1 MVEELIKLTQPVV
14 AEVRAPISVEQAG
27 VTVGETF
34 HQSVY
39 LALNLTPELRTIR
52 ANLLKAVGAPADLE
66 SPAFPHASL
75 YYGDGSSED
84 KHRVVVQMMDAGT
97 LDILGNGS
105 IEVTRLG
112 PRFELTE
119 VWIVDIVSQQPA
131 SWKVLHK
138 QALAGGEL
146 APSLTPSP
154 PPSSPVFPV
163 SPLTPLRQSTAGTT
177 SSTSG
182 SPTTMTTAVRP
193 RYEEPT
199 LSHSHATMG

>member
-1 MVEELIKLTQPVV
+1 VEELIKITQPVV
-14 AEVRAPISVEQAG
+14 AEARAPISVEQAG

-34 HQSVY
+34 HQSIY
-39 LALNLTPELRTIR
+39 LTLNLTAELRTIR

-66 SPAFPHASL
+66 SPGFPHASL

-84 KHRVVVQMMDAGT
+84 KHHVVVQMKDAGA
-97 LDILGNGS
+97 LDILGDGS

-146 APSLTPSP
+146 ASSLTPSP
-154 PPSSPVFPV
+154 PASSPAP
-163 SPLTPLRQSTAGTT
+163 PLTPLRQITSGTT
-177 SSTSG
+177 SSTSC
-182 SPTTMTTAVRP
+182 SPTP
-193 RYEEPT
+193 
-199 LSHSHATMG
+199 